1 MKSPRR
7 KDRTN
12 QRTRGTYQETNVD
25 MVRSAI
31 GEIVTF
37 LTPMIIRETKETIET
52 RATTERGTA
61 GTRATTDRGTT
72 DQGARTR

>member
-1 MKSPRR
+1 M
-7 KDRTN
+7 
-12 QRTRGTYQETNVD
+12 RGAT
-25 MVRSAI
+25 
-31 GEIVTF
+31 GEIATF
-37 LTPMIIRETKETIET
+37 LTPTTTRENKETIET